1 MRDFLMPSLGADME
15 AGTLVAW
22 RKQPGDA
29 IHRGDIVAE
38 VDTAKGVI
46 EVEVFV
52 DGVVERILVEPGRRV
67 PVGTPLARLRETHEP
82 AAAAITS
89 AQGLPAAPV
98 ETGELPA
105 TSAVGLGS
113 EQATAAPSVPSPAP
127 RPTVAVGGRA
137 SPSARRLARERGVDL
152 ANVTGTGPRGTI
164 TQIDVER
171 AAVPGPALAAPPVP
185 EAVQAAGTGDRLVR
199 MRRTIAAA
207 MARSKREIPHYYLRT
222 TIDMHHCIAW
232 LAAENDRRPAERRFL
247 PGALLLKATALALR
261 EVPEL
266 NAVWEQDGVVL
277 RDAVHVGVAISL
289 RQGGLVVAA
298 LHDTQSRSLE
308 SLMDGLRDLTTRGRA
323 GRLRSSE
330 LSDSTITVTSLGDR
344 GVESVYGVIYPPQ
357 VALVGFGK
365 VVERPWAADGG
376 LFVRPVV
383 TATLAADH
391 RVTDGHRGGLFLDAI
406 DRLLQEPE
414 RL

>member
-22 RKQPGDA
+22 RKRLGDVV
-29 IHRGDIVAE
+29 HRGDIMAE

-46 EVEVFV
+46 EVEIFAEGVV
-52 DGVVERILVEPGRRV
+52 DGILVEPGRRV
-67 PVGTPLARLRETHEP
+67 PVGTPLARLREAGEP
-82 AAAAITS
+82 AVAAVAR
-89 AQGLPAAPV
+89 APEAFAAPV
-98 ETGELPA
+98 ETGELP
-105 TSAVGLGS
+105 
-113 EQATAAPSVPSPAP
+113 TAAVAAVARPVPPPAAQASPSRRQVEA
-127 RPTVAVGGRA
+127 AVWRA
-137 SPSARRLARERGVDL
+137 SPSARRLARERGVAL
-152 ANVTGTGPRGTI
+152 TTVTGTGPRGTI
-164 TQIDVER
+164 TQADVEQ
-171 AAVPGPALAAPPVP
+171 AAAAGSAPSAPP
-185 EAVQAAGTGDRLVR
+185 ESAAAAAAGAADRLAR

-222 TIDMHHCIAW
+222 TIGMHRTVAW
-232 LAAENDRRPAERRFL
+232 LADENDRRPAERRLL
-247 PGALLLKATALALR
+247 PGVLLLKATALALR

-266 NAVWEQDGVVL
+266 NAAWEHDGVVL
-277 RDAVHVGVAISL
+277 RDVVHVGVAISL

-298 LHDTQSRSLE
+298 LHDTQSRSLD
-308 SLMDGLRDLTTRGRA
+308 SLMDGLRDVTARGRA

-330 LSDSTITVTSLGDR
+330 LSDSTITVTSLGER

-357 VALVGFGK
+357 VALVGFGR
-365 VVERPWAADGG
+365 VVDRPWAADGG

>member
-1 MRDFLMPSLGADME
+1 
-15 AGTLVAW
+15 
-22 RKQPGDA
+22 
-29 IHRGDIVAE
+29 
-38 VDTAKGVI
+38 
-46 EVEVFV
+46 
-52 DGVVERILVEPGRRV
+52 
-67 PVGTPLARLRETHEP
+67 
-82 AAAAITS
+82 
-89 AQGLPAAPV
+89 
-98 ETGELPA
+98 
-105 TSAVGLGS
+105 
-113 EQATAAPSVPSPAP
+113 
-127 RPTVAVGGRA
+127 
-137 SPSARRLARERGVDL
+137 
-152 ANVTGTGPRGTI
+152 
-164 TQIDVER
+164 
-171 AAVPGPALAAPPVP
+171 VP

-222 TIDMHHCIAW
+222 TIDMHRSIAW
-232 LAAENDRRPAERRFL
+232 LAAENDRRPAERRLL
-247 PGALLLKATALALR
+247 PGALLLKATAFALR

-308 SLMDGLRDLTTRGRA
+308 SLMDGLRDLTARGRA

-391 RVTDGHRGGLFLDAI
+391 RVTDGHRGGLLLDAI

>member
-22 RKQPGDA
+22 RKRLGDA
-29 IHRGDIVAE
+29 VHRGDIMAE

-46 EVEVFV
+46 EVEIFAE
-52 DGVVERILVEPGRRV
+52 GVVDRILVEPGRRV

-82 AAAAITS
+82 ASVAIAS
-89 AQGLPAAPV
+89 APGEFAAPV
-98 ETGELPA
+98 ETGELP
-105 TSAVGLGS
+105 T
-113 EQATAAPSVPSPAP
+113 TAAIGPQPVAAPAPVPSSAALR
-127 RPTVAVGGRA
+127 RPEVAAWRA
-137 SPSARRLARERGVDL
+137 SPSARRLARDRGVDL
-152 ANVTGTGPRGTI
+152 AKVTATGPRGTI
-164 TQIDVER
+164 TQADVER
-171 AAVPGPALAAPPVP
+171 AAAAAPAPTP
-185 EAVQAAGTGDRLVR
+185 PPAGAGAADTADRLAR

-222 TIDMHHCIAW
+222 TIDMRRTVTW
-232 LAAENDRRPAERRFL
+232 LAAENDRRPAERRLL
-247 PGALLLKATALALR
+247 PGVLLVKATALALR

-266 NAVWEQDGVVL
+266 NAVWEKDGVVL
-277 RDAVHVGVAISL
+277 QDAVHVGVAISL
-289 RQGGLVVAA
+289 RQGGLLVAA
-298 LHDTQSRSLE
+298 LHDTQTRSLD
-308 SLMDGLRDLTTRGRA
+308 SLMDGLRDLTARGRA

-365 VVERPWAADGG
+365 VMDRPWAADGG